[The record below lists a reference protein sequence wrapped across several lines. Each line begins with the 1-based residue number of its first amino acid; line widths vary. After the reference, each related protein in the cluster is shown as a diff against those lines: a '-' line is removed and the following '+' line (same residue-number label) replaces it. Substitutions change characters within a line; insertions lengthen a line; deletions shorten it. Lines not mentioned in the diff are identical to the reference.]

1 MNFLT
6 NIYDLYIVILVYLL
20 FMTYSRRGRANSYG
34 NFDRR
39 YARGPGRTLRQIGG
53 FFVQKASYLLKKLLY
68 VT

>member
-1 MNFLT
+1 MNLLT

-39 YARGPGRTLRQIGG
+39 YARGLGRTPRQISG
-53 FFVQKASYLLKKLLY
+53 SLY
-68 VT
+68 RKPRIY